1 VTIFKTLRLVPWKKN
16 HEMNFFF
23 KFLVELEFQKL
34 KFFTL
39 ELKSLRLKFQKVV
52 T

>member
-1 VTIFKTLRLVPWKKN
+1 MEKN
-16 HEMNFFF
+16 HEMIFFLF
-23 KFLVELEFQKL
+23 FLKFLVELEFQKL
-34 KFFTL
+34 EFFTL